1 MDVVKLNRNRPL
13 QSYNALNN
21 LESTLILSNM
31 IINCPHPTPTLQCIV
46 VIAEDLHYYSIRQNI
61 SNPSPPMSV
70 GEFKTGQV
78 FLFIILEQNT
88 TNKRVWNN
96 LKQGKK
102 V

>member
-31 IINCPHPTPTLQCIV
+31 IINCPRPTPALQCIV
-46 VIAEDLHYYSIRQNI
+46 IAEDFHYYSIRGNI

-88 TNKRVWNN
+88 TNKRVWTN